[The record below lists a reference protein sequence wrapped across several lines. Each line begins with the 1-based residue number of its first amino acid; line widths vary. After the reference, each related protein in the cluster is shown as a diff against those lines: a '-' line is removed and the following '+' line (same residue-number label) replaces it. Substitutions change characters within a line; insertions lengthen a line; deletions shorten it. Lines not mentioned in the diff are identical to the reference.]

1 MKPICKTEKDK
12 LHNVVKNIDAYKKL
26 CVGCPDISKCRI
38 NEVLHHYGSNSSEWP
53 SVEIILQNTLE
64 MQFSS
69 HQTRLRVKN
78 DKSVLKRTLK
88 EIRSI
93 SPKQSKGYN
102 NR

>member
-12 LHNVVKNIDAYKKL
+12 LQYVVRNIDAYKKL
-26 CVGCPDISKCRI
+26 CVGCPSISNCRI
-38 NEVLHHYGSNSSEWP
+38 YEVLHHYGSSSSEWSP
-53 SVEIILQNTLE
+53 IEIILHNTLE
-64 MQFSS
+64 MKFLSR
-69 HQTRLRVKN
+69 QTPHRLKN

-88 EIRSI
+88 DIRSN